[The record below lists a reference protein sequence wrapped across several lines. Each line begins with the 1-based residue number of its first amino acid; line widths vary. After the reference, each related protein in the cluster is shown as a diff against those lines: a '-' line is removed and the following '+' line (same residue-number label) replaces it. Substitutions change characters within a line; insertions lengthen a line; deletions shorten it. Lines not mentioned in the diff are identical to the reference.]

1 MIINA
6 LTNQLLRCFQHRP
19 VPKKL
24 IFIGIDY
31 LCFAL
36 SKSLLDNNKTSKQ
49 PLSIIAFIDDE
60 PWNNRTLVHGVT
72 VFSPSEVSALIR
84 KHDVEIVIQVEGE
97 SIKIA
102 DNIWD
107 DIVKTKVSIITLK
120 KDQNL
125 QKMQDIVYQACEE
138 SLKK

>member
-1 MIINA
+1 MI
-6 LTNQLLRCFQHRP
+6 NQLTSLLPQCFARKP
-19 VPKKL
+19 MPIKV

-49 PLSIIAFIDDE
+49 PLSITAFIDDE

-84 KHDVEIVIQVEGE
+84 KHGVDMIIQVAGE
-97 SIKIA
+97 SINIA

-107 DIVKTKVSIITLK
+107 DIIKTKVSIVTLEKHQDLK
-120 KDQNL
+120 K
-125 QKMQDIVYQACEE
+125 MHSIVYQAYE
-138 SLKK
+138 SIKK